1 MVHLASAAVILT
13 KALSCVW
20 LRGCVD
26 VWGGCVGVWGG
37 CVDVCGG
44 CVDVW
49 GVCVCGGCD
58 GRSPILSVAYQWPPT
73 YSPVLWI
80 RSALMQ
86 GKGSAVE
93 YSQYSCRLQ
102 VPHPGAS
109 SARLQAHRPID
120 PSACRTPQKRPTL
133 SDRSIRSNRSDAA
146 TDCPVG
152 LALSR
157 PIRERLIRKKLK
169 PSAAGVISGPLRP
182 AAVVSFAV

>member
-1 MVHLASAAVILT
+1 MILT

-133 SDRSIRSNRSDAA
+133 SDRSVEPIRCSDGL
-146 TDCPVG
+146 PVG
-152 LALSR
+152 PLLSR
-157 PIRERLIRKKLK
+157 YHTRETHTEETKAFGCRSYKRTA
-169 PSAAGVISGPLRP
+169 SA